1 MAGSVYLGF
10 GAQGYGVGGY
20 GGLVAGSGS
29 GVQLGTTTLF
39 DPDAPFFLVQ
49 VLMRVPGY
57 KPTPDMGIMGHLAP
71 AIRNFWVMNE
81 ATGTVINDNSGGNPG
96 TLPTGW
102 VWSSTGY
109 VGESVHRTSGTNDIV
124 IAHPIPLVGPY
135 TIETLSAHTGTWTL
149 QTIVNDPVLGKRTY
163 VNGVLSVSDI
173 YDASTKNITSLL
185 ALAPAGADQLEYV
198 RLWNRALTSDEIAGL
213 WVDPYSMFGATP
225 ADLAELTTVINF
237 MKTAKSSWKFVY
249 TYPTGETPP

>member
-1 MAGSVYLGF
+1 MPIYLGF

-20 GGLVAGSGS
+20 GGLVEDGSG
-29 GVQLGTTTLF
+29 GVALGTTTLF

-49 VLMRVPGY
+49 VLMRVARY
-57 KPTPDMGIMGHLAP
+57 KPTTAMAMMGHLVP
-71 AIRNFWVMNE
+71 SIRNFWIMNE
-81 ATGTVINDNSGGNPG
+81 ASGTVINDISGSNNG

-102 VWSSTGY
+102 VWSTTGH

-124 IAHPIPLVGPY
+124 LAHPIPLVGPY

-149 QTIVNDPVLGKRTY
+149 QTITNDPDTGKRTY
-163 VNGVLSVSDI
+163 INGVLSVSDI

-185 ALAPAGADQLEYV
+185 ALAPATADQLEYV
-198 RLWNRALTSDEIAGL
+198 RIWDRGLTADEITGL
-213 WVDPYSMFGATP
+213 WADPYSMFGVTD

-237 MKTAKSSWKFVY
+237 MKTAKSSWTFVK
-249 TYPTGETPP
+249 TYAPGETP